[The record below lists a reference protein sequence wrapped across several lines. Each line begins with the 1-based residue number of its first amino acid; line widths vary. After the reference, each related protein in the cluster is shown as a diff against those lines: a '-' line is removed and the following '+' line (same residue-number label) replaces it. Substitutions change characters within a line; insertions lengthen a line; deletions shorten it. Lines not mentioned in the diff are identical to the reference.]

1 MMRYVLSTLRTE
13 WVIGNVECK
22 TKRYKRKVPIEDRSA
37 GIIDLSEQRVQLLND
52 RVIDWED
59 RPSDGSDQHVAQAWE
74 LVDWIEG
81 RTVHRA
87 S

>member
-22 TKRYKRKVPIEDRSA
+22 TKGYKRKVPIEDRSA
-37 GIIDLSEQRVQLLND
+37 GIIDLSEQRVRLLND

-59 RPSDGSDQHVAQAWE
+59 RPSDGSDQHVAQAWK
-74 LVDWIEG
+74 LVDWIGG

>member
-52 RVIDWED
+52 RVIDWAD
-59 RPSDGSDQHVAQAWE
+59 RPHPVSKG
-74 LVDWIEG
+74 I
-81 RTVHRA
+81 
-87 S
+87 

>member
-1 MMRYVLSTLRTE
+1 MRYVLSALRTK

-37 GIIDLSEQRVQLLND
+37 GIIDLSEQRVRLLND

-74 LVDWIEG
+74 LVDWIED